1 MIAIDFIKEQELAVD
16 IKAIEQI
23 TFTGNL
29 DRDKG
34 ATMFFTIEEAKE
46 AILDFLHR
54 TGSTVNLCYLNI
66 ISV

>member
-29 DRDKG
+29 DRDENT
-34 ATMFFTIEEAKE
+34 TMFFIIKETKETI
-46 AILDFLHR
+46 LNFSQ
-54 TGSTVNLCYLNI
+54 GTVKVLRMCQ
-66 ISV
+66 

>member
-29 DRDKG
+29 DRDENT
-34 ATMFFTIEEAKE
+34 TMFFIIKE
-46 AILDFLHR
+46 TKETILDFSQ
-54 TGSTVNLCYLNI
+54 GTVKVLRMCQ
-66 ISV
+66 